1 MVADAIVTAVV
12 TEEDEKSLGGD
23 SIPIIQMGLLLS
35 IVFYGVVTFLHH
47 YWHHYQQVW
56 KMTHFLSSKLM
67 ILNFITTQ
75 ILEKIGEI
83 HTILKFKILSKNSIL
98 TKPQHF
104 HEFFT
109 QIFFDNFSREI
120 KVVNS

>member
-12 TEEDEKSLGGD
+12 TETEDEKSLGGD

-75 ILEKIGEI
+75 ILEKITLFEIFIFCPKIQLWFPEKIVDFLGEKLVKMLWFW
-83 HTILKFKILSKNSIL
+83 TF
-98 TKPQHF
+98 
-104 HEFFT
+104 
-109 QIFFDNFSREI
+109 
-120 KVVNS
+120 

>member
-83 HTILKFKILSKNSIL
+83 HTILKFKFLSKNSIL